1 MSSISQNESISKKES
16 QDLEDEDK
24 MITKY
29 ILDLKNQETRDEAMK
44 MLYSFTSTL
53 KEKIALYLWYSG
65 GTIALLLQELIKLY
79 PLLPP
84 FDSKQI
90 TRKVFDKV
98 IQILSFFQCLAENPK
113 TKKELI
119 ESGILVYILPFLS
132 IEQKNPKKLY
142 LIKVSVLSVIHSLVE
157 KKLDMETFNFL
168 KQHQIM
174 LSLLKIIKNGKELD
188 KTIAC
193 HSIYLI
199 ISKSAG
205 IEYFCEQKE
214 RLKAM
219 TVYLGNTLINDD
231 CLKIKRFAIK
241 IFFTLVENNEV
252 KNMIKPDLLDI
263 FKNNNVY
270 KNLDENTKNKAKQL
284 EKILRDKDTGSDVGN
299 SELKI
304 QKLKSDLTNN
314 LSNNNTN
321 VGNNSYKN
329 KKNEINNLNSLNLNK
344 SNSFTG
350 FNNANQKQM
359 NLNNNDYNSNKLN
372 LNMMFINNM
381 NNMNQMKMS
390 NGYMMPPIGEVN
402 YNLNKDNEGYK
413 NPNMYNQ
420 NGNAGFGNMN
430 FYNSYKNI

>member
-174 LSLLKIIKNGKELD
+174 LTLLKIIKNGKELD
-188 KTIAC
+188 KIIAC
-193 HSIYLI
+193 HIIILI
-199 ISKSAG
+199 IYIPAG
-205 IEYFCEQKE
+205 IEFFFEQKE
-214 RLKAM
+214 RLKAL
-219 TVYLGNTLINDD
+219 TVYCGLILGNDD
-231 CLKIKRFAIK
+231 PLKLKKLAIK
-241 IFFTLVENNEV
+241 IFFILIDNIEV
-252 KNMIKPDLLDI
+252 KNMIKADLLDI
-263 FKNNNVY
+263 FKNYNVY
-270 KNLDENTKNKAKQL
+270 KNLDESTKNKVKLL
-284 EKILRDKDTGSDVGN
+284 EKNLQDKDTALDVGN
-299 SELKI
+299 NELKI

-314 LSNNNTN
+314 LSSSTN
-321 VGNNSYKN
+321 PGISNSFKS
-329 KKNEINNLNSLNLNK
+329 KKNESVNSLNSLNVTK

-359 NLNNNDYNSNKLN
+359 NLNSNDYNNNKLN

-381 NNMNQMKMS
+381 NQMKMP
-390 NGYMMPPIGEVN
+390 NGYMRPPVGDVN
-402 YNLNKDNEGYK
+402 NEAYM

-420 NGNAGFGNMN
+420 NGNASYGNMN
-430 FYNSYKNI
+430 YYNPYNKNM

>member
-193 HSIYLI
+193 HTIYLI

-284 EKILRDKDTGSDVGN
+284 EKILKDKDTGLDVGN

-314 LSNNNTN
+314 LSSSTN
-321 VGNNSYKN
+321 AGISNSFKS
-329 KKNEINNLNSLNLNK
+329 KKNESVNSLNSLNVTK

-359 NLNNNDYNSNKLN
+359 NLNSNDFNNNNKLN

-381 NNMNQMKMS
+381 NQMKMP
-390 NGYMMPPIGEVN
+390 NGYMRPPVGDVN
-402 YNLNKDNEGYK
+402 NEAYM

-420 NGNAGFGNMN
+420 NGNASYGNMN
-430 FYNSYKNI
+430 YYNPYNKNM

>member
-174 LSLLKIIKNGKELD
+174 LSLLKIIENGKELD

-193 HSIYLI
+193 HTIYLI

-284 EKILRDKDTGSDVGN
+284 EKILKDKDTGSDVGN

-314 LSNNNTN
+314 LSSSTN
-321 VGNNSYKN
+321 PGISNSFKS
-329 KKNEINNLNSLNLNK
+329 KKNESVNSLNSLNVTK

-359 NLNNNDYNSNKLN
+359 NLNSNDYNNNKLN

-381 NNMNQMKMS
+381 NQMKMP
-390 NGYMMPPIGEVN
+390 NGYMMNPVGDVN
-402 YNLNKDNEGYK
+402 NEAYM

-420 NGNAGFGNMN
+420 NGNASYGNMN
-430 FYNSYKNI
+430 YYNPYNKNM

>member
-1 MSSISQNESISKKES
+1 
-16 QDLEDEDK
+16 
-24 MITKY
+24 
-29 ILDLKNQETRDEAMK
+29 
-44 MLYSFTSTL
+44 
-53 KEKIALYLWYSG
+53 
-65 GTIALLLQELIKLY
+65 
-79 PLLPP
+79 
-84 FDSKQI
+84 
-90 TRKVFDKV
+90 
-98 IQILSFFQCLAENPK
+98 
-113 TKKELI
+113 
-119 ESGILVYILPFLS
+119 
-132 IEQKNPKKLY
+132 
-142 LIKVSVLSVIHSLVE
+142 
-157 KKLDMETFNFL
+157 
-168 KQHQIM
+168 M

-193 HSIYLI
+193 HTIYLI

-359 NLNNNDYNSNKLN
+359 NLNSNDYNSNKLN